1 MSNDKIEFKEF
12 KEFKKKFTLRIH
24 NELEKILVI
33 DKSSNKILEPMRYS
47 SLNGSKYIRSL
58 LVYATGSALNLEE
71 KFLDQPATAIE
82 LIHTYSLIHDD
93 LPCMDNDDIRRGVA
107 SCHVKFNES
116 SAVLAGDALQSLAFE
131 ILSKKKF
138 TEIDDKTQLNWI
150 NYLSKSIGYKG
161 IAEGQF
167 LDLSINNKYAEIDF
181 LNYIYSLK
189 TSSLIKACIVMPA
202 MLKVD
207 LSNSIHNKFEEF
219 GRILGISF
227 QIKDDLLGYTI
238 STEILGKTKNKDE
251 IRNQPNYVNI
261 LGVDNAKKKLE
272 DYKNHINE
280 LLIDMK
286 IEKSMLFEIS
296 NYIFKRHF

>member
-1 MSNDKIEFKEF
+1 
-12 KEFKKKFTLRIH
+12 
-24 NELEKILVI
+24 
-33 DKSSNKILEPMRYS
+33 
-47 SLNGSKYIRSL
+47 
-58 LVYATGSALNLEE
+58 
-71 KFLDQPATAIE
+71 
-82 LIHTYSLIHDD
+82 
-93 LPCMDNDDIRRGVA
+93 
-107 SCHVKFNES
+107 
-116 SAVLAGDALQSLAFE
+116 
-131 ILSKKKF
+131 
-138 TEIDDKTQLNWI
+138 
-150 NYLSKSIGYKG
+150 
-161 IAEGQF
+161 
-167 LDLSINNKYAEIDF
+167 
-181 LNYIYSLK
+181 
-189 TSSLIKACIVMPA
+189 MPA

-207 LSNSIHNKFEEF
+207 LSNSILNKFEEF